1 MEDKPQVGIIYKLA
15 NGKQVCI
22 DVSIEVK
29 ELLEQTDR
37 QARSQGRQDRRHLD
51 FVGSVNALENV
62 QTPPQEDIAGL
73 VSRMDDCKRLYTA
86 IGKLPG
92 LQRRRLLLY
101 FFEELNFR
109 QIAEL
114 EGVGI
119 SAVARTIKRGLDTL
133 NKLLKE

>member
-1 MEDKPQVGIIYKLA
+1 MDDKPQVGIIYKLA

-37 QARSQGRQDRRHLD
+37 QTSSQRRQDRRHLD
-51 FVGSVNALENV
+51 YVGSIDGLENV
-62 QTPPQEDIAGL
+62 QMPPQEDIADI
-73 VSRMDDCKRLYTA
+73 VNRMDDCKRLYAA
-86 IGKLPG
+86 IGKLPE

-119 SAVARTIKRGLDTL
+119 SAVVRSIKRGLDSL
-133 NKLLKE
+133 SKILK